1 MGQFIS
7 GASTNQNLYKEE
19 SKKQQKRPTIKQIEY
34 FPHNDTLHTLYLC
47 PHQHQDS
54 TQLRIRTCVFS
65 NNVGNRFHIFH
76 SCSFDLGRIHLVL
89 NGSLMDDT
97 SVKWA
102 HINFFCVLSN
112 FVETL

>member
-7 GASTNQNLYKEE
+7 GARTNQNLYKEDATTI
-19 SKKQQKRPTIKQIEY
+19 KQQQKKPIIKQIEY

-54 TQLRIRTCVFS
+54 TQLRIRSCVFS

-76 SCSFDLGRIHLVL
+76 SCTNMVNKG
-89 NGSLMDDT
+89 
-97 SVKWA
+97 
-102 HINFFCVLSN
+102 C
-112 FVETL
+112 

>member
-7 GASTNQNLYKEE
+7 GARTNQNLYKEDTTI
-19 SKKQQKRPTIKQIEY
+19 KQQQKRPIIKQIEY

-47 PHQHQDS
+47 PHQDS
-54 TQLRIRTCVFS
+54 TQLRIRSCVFS

-89 NGSLMDDT
+89 NGSLMDNR
-97 SVKWA
+97 SV
-102 HINFFCVLSN
+102 VR
-112 FVETL
+112 